1 MKLNDPMFV
10 NEKFSV
16 SLFYF
21 KKPKLEEKKNK
32 DYTHHARFKFD
43 KQ

>member
-16 SLFYF
+16 SPFYL
-21 KKPKLEEKKNK
+21 KKPKLEEIKKK
-32 DYTHHARFKFD
+32 HYTHHARFKFD